1 MKKQIRILGID
12 DAAFDKFKDKEV
24 IVIGTVFR
32 GGDFMDGVMTC
43 KVQVDGDNAT
53 KKVIEMINK
62 SKFKTQFRAIMLDGI
77 AVAGFNVFDI
87 SLLYEKTKIPVIVV
101 MRNYPDLRK
110 IKDTLT
116 NLGMKEKINL
126 LEKAGEIYPYKEIHY
141 QVYGIKKYEA
151 EEILKISCT
160 HSHIPEPIR
169 IAHLIGAGLVFG
181 ESKGRA

>member
-1 MKKQIRILGID
+1 MKKQSRILGID

-43 KVQVDGDNAT
+43 KVKVDGDDST
-53 KKVIEMINK
+53 DKVIGMINK

-77 AVAGFNVFDI
+77 AVAGFNVFNI
-87 SLLYEKTKIPVIVV
+87 PLLYEKTKIPVIIV
-101 MRNYPDLRK
+101 MRNYPNMKK

-116 NLGMKEKINL
+116 NLRMKEKIDL
-126 LEKAGEIYPYKEIHY
+126 LNKAGDIHKYKEIHY
-141 QVYGIKKYEA
+141 QVYGIEKNEA
-151 EEILKISCT
+151 EKILKISCT
-160 HSHIPEPIR
+160 HSNIPEPIR
-169 IAHLIGAGLVFG
+169 IAHLIGAGLIFG

>member
-12 DAAFDKFKDKEV
+12 DAAFDKFNDKEV
-24 IVIGTVFR
+24 IVIATVFR

-43 KVQVDGDNAT
+43 KVKIDGDDAT
-53 KKVIEMINK
+53 NKLIEMINK

-87 SLLYEKTKIPVIVV
+87 KLLFEKTKIPVIVV
-101 MRNYPDLRK
+101 MRNYPDLIK
-110 IKDTLT
+110 IKDTLS

-126 LEKAGEIYPYKEIHY
+126 LEKAGKIYPYKKIHY
-141 QVYGIKKYEA
+141 QVYGMEKEEA
-151 EEILKISCT
+151 IQILKISCT

-169 IAHLIGAGLVFG
+169 VAHLIGSALTFG